1 MTIASRSVFWF
12 AAFLAFALLIWLFKS
27 VLLPFVLGAAIA
39 YLLNPAVSKI
49 AGKKG
54 VNRRTAVLLILGLF
68 TVTVS
73 ILLALIVPVLL
84 REASGFIEAAPS
96 YFDKIWAY
104 IEPRLDGLRD
114 RLGFSGNGQIADQ
127 LQVAVKDNLG
137 KTIGVGKS
145 VIGTLATG
153 LALGGQAVAGFVATL
168 LLTPIVAFFMMKDW
182 PAITAWIYELVPPHR
197 RDTVKDLL
205 DDIDVKI
212 AGFIRGQVMVCFILG
227 GMYAIALTLA
237 GLNYGFVIGL
247 SAGLLSIIPYV
258 GSTIGLV
265 TSVVVAGLQSDGDM
279 VYVGII
285 AAIFFAGQFVEGNF
299 ITPKLIGESVGL
311 HPLWIIFALLAGGS
325 LLGLL
330 GMFLAVPVAAVV
342 SVLVTFAIQQYRLSP
357 YYLTSSDQDLAS

>member
-1 MTIASRSVFWF
+1 MTIASRSVFWS
-12 AAFLAFALLIWLFKS
+12 AALLVFVLLIWVFKS
-27 VLLPFVLGAAIA
+27 VLLPFVLGATIA
-39 YLLNPAVSKI
+39 YLLNPAVSGMT
-49 AGKKG
+49 AKKL
-54 VNRRTAVLLILGLF
+54 NRRTAVLIILGLF

-73 ILLALIVPVLL
+73 VILALIVPVLL

-96 YFDKIWAY
+96 YIDKVWAY
-104 IEPRLDGLRD
+104 VQPRLEGLRE
-114 RLGFSGNGQIADQ
+114 RLGFAGNGQITDQ

-137 KTIGVGKS
+137 KTIGVGRS

-153 LALGGQAVAGFVATL
+153 LALGGQALAGFVATL

-182 PAITAWIYELVPPHR
+182 PTITAWVYELVPPHR
-197 RDTVKDLL
+197 RGTVRDLL
-205 DDIDVKI
+205 GKIDVKI

-258 GSTIGLV
+258 GSTIGLL
-265 TSVVVAGLQSDGDM
+265 TSVVVAALQSDGDM

-285 AAIFFAGQFVEGNF
+285 AAIFFAGQFIEGNF

-330 GMFLAVPVAAVV
+330 GMFLAVPVAAII
-342 SVLVTFAIQQYRLSP
+342 SVLVAFAIQQYRTSP